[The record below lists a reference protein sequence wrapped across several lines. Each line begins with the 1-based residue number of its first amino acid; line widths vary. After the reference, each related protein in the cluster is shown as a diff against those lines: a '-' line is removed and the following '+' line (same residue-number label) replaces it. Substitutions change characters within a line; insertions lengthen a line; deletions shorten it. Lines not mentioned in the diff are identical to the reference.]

1 MSADVQLRRAKRPK
15 GVILLVILFYIAAGL
30 VVVSALATGE
40 ERLPSDISALVTIY
54 LLVLAWGLWKL
65 FRWAWFATLI
75 MFGLSTFYI
84 LSDATLLGE
93 SLADVTMLIPLG
105 SIALALV
112 YLLSPA
118 VRRVYLSNGW
128 VAAEPEPPSE

>member
-1 MSADVQLRRAKRPK
+1 MSEDVQLRRAKRPR
-15 GVILLVILFYIAAGL
+15 GVILLVVLFYIAAGL

-75 MFGLSTFYI
+75 MFALSTFSI
-84 LSDATLLGE
+84 LSDATLIGE
-93 SLADVTMLIPLG
+93 SLGAITVLIPLG
-105 SIALALV
+105 SIALALA
-112 YLLSPA
+112 YLLSPK

-128 VAAEPEPPSE
+128 VPAPPAPSNE

>member
-128 VAAEPEPPSE
+128 VAAAPEPPSE